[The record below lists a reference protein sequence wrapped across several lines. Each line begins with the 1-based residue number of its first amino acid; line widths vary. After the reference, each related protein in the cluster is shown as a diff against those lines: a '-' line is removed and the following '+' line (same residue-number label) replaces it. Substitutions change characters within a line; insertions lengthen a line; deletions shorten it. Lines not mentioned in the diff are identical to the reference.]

1 GFSQHV
7 TTNYARHDIF
17 LTNSFKLN
25 QVGVLLMRKG
35 FNSNGMAHEED
46 INQLVESGFDINSKD
61 ANGIT
66 LLHKFTKEGDI
77 VRVKSLLEH
86 EADFSAIDN
95 ENRNPLHYAVMHEHK
110 KIAKLLVNQLTIN
123 SKDKNGFTP
132 LHLAA
137 LQDDTE
143 LIDFLIAEGAK
154 INEKDAQEGYTPLH
168 IASLYGSKKSVQTL
182 IDGRANLEG
191 EDNNSRTPLFLAI
204 YQCTAHYESRAE
216 IIEYLIKKGASI
228 EAKDTE
234 NNTTL
239 FLAAYNNK
247 MQIVK
252 LIVKKQQAKANFKE
266 FICTKN
272 NHGFDALDCA
282 IEHNNRKMVAFLV
295 SKGIEANDQDC
306 SGNARLHKASYN
318 GDTKA
323 VKLLLKLK
331 VDANAVTK
339 CNRTPLLLAVK
350 KGHIKIVKMLLEVKA
365 NMNICEQQGF
375 APLHLAIQKDYF
387 DIAQLLIEK
396 GADLSVK
403 CKDGYTAIDMF
414 ISKANDRTDINE
426 TYKKF
431 CRFLILYL
439 KELHSKYKAS
449 YIFSTLALSLT
460 ILGLPFIFKPVIKY
474 RERSKRYRETKAML
488 ENLLYI

>member
-1 GFSQHV
+1 M
-7 TTNYARHDIF
+7 AR
-17 LTNSFKLN
+17 
-25 QVGVLLMRKG
+25 
-35 FNSNGMAHEED
+35 EED

-66 LLHKFTKEGDI
+66 LLHKFTREGDV

-95 ENRNPLHYAVMHEHK
+95 ENRNPLHYAVMHGHK

-123 SKDKNGFTP
+123 SKDKNGLTP

-137 LQDDTE
+137 LLDDTE
-143 LIDFLIAEGAK
+143 LISFLIAKGAK
-154 INEKDAQEGYTPLH
+154 TNEKDIQEGYTPLH
-168 IASLYGSKKSVQTL
+168 IVSLYGSKKSVQTL
-182 IDGRANLEG
+182 IDGGANLEC
-191 EDNNSRTPLFLAI
+191 EDNNARTPLFLTI

-216 IIEYLIKKGASI
+216 IIEYLIKKGANI

-266 FICTKN
+266 FVCTKN

-282 IEHNNRKMVAFLV
+282 IEHNNRKMVAFLI

-306 SGNARLHKASYN
+306 SSNARLHKASYN
-318 GDTKA
+318 GDART

-331 VDANAVTK
+331 VNVNAVTK

-350 KGHIKIVKMLLEVKA
+350 KGHIKVVKMLLEVKA
-365 NMNICEQQGF
+365 NMNICEQQGYT
-375 APLHLAIQKDYF
+375 PLHLAIQKDYL
-387 DIAQLLIEK
+387 DIAQLLIEE
-396 GADLSVK
+396 GADLNIR
-403 CKDGYTAIDMF
+403 CKDGYTAVDMF
-414 ISKANDRTDINE
+414 INKANGSNE

-439 KELHSKYKAS
+439 KELHSKCRAS
-449 YIFSTLALSLT
+449 CIFSTLALSLT
-460 ILGLPFIFKPVIKY
+460 ILGLPFIFKPIIKY
-474 RERSKRYRETKAML
+474 REKSKRYRKTKAML